1 MKTVYAELAGMQE
14 RERAE
19 GGWGGGGRQE
29 SRLIN

>member
-19 GGWGGGGRQE
+19 GGWGGWKAGE
-29 SRLIN
+29 PSD